1 MTQAERSREERGNGN
16 AAYTD
21 NKLGSGKV
29 EDLSEAHRLS
39 APLLIR
45 EAVNCQLSK
54 KRWGKM
60 SRSGRKKERKG

>member
-1 MTQAERSREERGNGN
+1 MDERRKGETRREKRGNAN

-39 APLLIR
+39 TPLVIH
-45 EAVNCQLSK
+45 EVVNCQLSK
-54 KRWGKM
+54 KRRGK
-60 SRSGRKKERKG
+60 